1 MQSKGLSRVLLG
13 IKINLEFLSIW
24 EDVCKLHVNT
34 MPFYMSLEHLGIL
47 VSWGHGGGGI
57 GKSPG
62 TNLP

>member
-1 MQSKGLSRVLLG
+1 M
-13 IKINLEFLSIW
+13 
-24 EDVCKLHVNT
+24 CKLHVNT